1 MFFFNNKISLDSYFP
16 CIMFLFVLFQNLDLE
31 ISSPL
36 FSFLFRK
43 SCRFG
48 CCCTYDSSPMNIERC
63 IMCILW
69 FTNVYFECIWMT
81 ILHVYSNIII
91 SINGLD
97 IMVTLG
103 IYFKYIKNLC
113 KIFNKYIVPILQVY
127 PNYLIVHLKIIIDD
141 IYYIILYYI
150 FLLITYN

>member
-1 MFFFNNKISLDSYFP
+1 
-16 CIMFLFVLFQNLDLE
+16 
-31 ISSPL
+31 
-36 FSFLFRK
+36 
-43 SCRFG
+43 
-48 CCCTYDSSPMNIERC
+48 
-63 IMCILW
+63 MCIQ
-69 FTNVYFECIWMT
+69 
-81 ILHVYSNIII
+81 NIII

-103 IYFKYIKNLC
+103 VYFKYIKDLC

-150 FLLITYN
+150 FLLITYNLKKLISSLTKSFKLYYFIT